1 MLDFEQE
8 TAEDLHE
15 EFAAPIFYTGA
26 GLADA
31 VITAIRSEI
40 PADDFQ
46 GPGSTARQISFEIR
60 KSDLPERPRKGELI
74 VEGLI
79 VGGLIVKGAISWA
92 VNDITDRGDID
103 AWSLVV
109 VKS

>member
-15 EFAAPIFYTGA
+15 EFAGPIFYTGA
-26 GLADA
+26 GLDDA
-31 VITAIRSEI
+31 VLTAIRSET

-60 KSDLPERPRKGELI
+60 KSDLPARPRKGDGI

-79 VGGLIVKGAISWA
+79 VGGVAVKGAVSWA

-103 AWSLVV
+103 AWSVIV
-109 VKS
+109 VKP